1 MSYIASTNG
10 MVRSIHF
17 CMNKVVDS
25 EISLS
30 DKSHEKCPKCG
41 MEEKRT
47 GCCSDEQSIVKL
59 DTNHQ
64 SSEVGF
70 EAPIFFLITLEAT
83 CFVESISFTKASF
96 HKDLIREF
104 SSVPIYKRD
113 CSYLI

>member
-70 EAPIFFLITLEAT
+70 EAPIFFLISLET
-83 CFVESISFTKASF
+83 CFVKDISFTKTFLNSL
-96 HKDLIREF
+96 KI
-104 SSVPIYKRD
+104 
-113 CSYLI
+113 